1 MYIIFK
7 ALKDG
12 DFGLAKTYWL
22 FGVLGNFLLSLP
34 GYLLIE
40 LVPIVIYTLFT
51 LAYGVIVLLG
61 IWNSASRYTGFKLWS
76 ILAKLAAII
85 GILYAI
91 MTIFIM
97 ITLFQ

>member
-1 MYIIFK
+1 M
-7 ALKDG
+7 
-12 DFGLAKTYWL
+12 
-22 FGVLGNFLLSLP
+22 
-34 GYLLIE
+34 IE

-97 ITLFQ
+97 VTLF

>member
-61 IWNSASRYTGFKLWS
+61 IWNSASRYTGFKLW
-76 ILAKLAAII
+76 
-85 GILYAI
+85 
-91 MTIFIM
+91 
-97 ITLFQ
+97 